1 MIKNNFHPGEFLQ
14 ELLDDYN
21 ITAYRLSKDIFVQ
34 QTRISGILKGSR
46 SITSDTAI
54 RLGKYFNNSPQYW
67 LNLQDSYDLTNCNV
81 EDYHSISPIERV
93 TQV

>member
-34 QTRISGILKGSR
+34 QTRISDILKGKR
-46 SITSDTAI
+46 SISSDTAI
-54 RLGKYFNNSPQYW
+54 RLGKYFNNSAQYW
-67 LNLQDSYDLTNCNV
+67 LNLQDSYDLANCKV
-81 EDYHSISPIERV
+81 ENYHNIHP
-93 TQV
+93 TQRTG

>member
-34 QTRISGILKGSR
+34 QTRISDILKGKR
-46 SITSDTAI
+46 SISSDTAI
-54 RLGKYFNNSPQYW
+54 RLGKYFNNSAQYW
-67 LNLQDSYDLTNCNV
+67 LNLQDSYDLANCKV
-81 EDYHSISPIERV
+81 ENYHNIHPIQR
-93 TQV
+93 TG

>member
-34 QTRISGILKGSR
+34 QTRISGILKGKR
-46 SITSDTAI
+46 SISSDTAM
-54 RLGKYFNNSPQYW
+54 RLGKYFGNAPQYW
-67 LNLQDSYDLTNCNV
+67 LNLQDSYDLTHCDIENYYAIN
-81 EDYHSISPIERV
+81 PIQKV
-93 TQV
+93 V